1 VRVKLQPAFVLHS
14 RPYRDS
20 SQILDVLTAE
30 YGRLALV
37 AKGSKRSRRGGSA
50 GAILQPFIPLLVS
63 FSGRSEMKTLVAS
76 EMASNPVTLGGER
89 LFSAMYLNELMVR
102 LLHHHDPH
110 PALFLAYANTL
121 RGLNDEAC
129 QLHTELRRFE
139 FTLLCE
145 LGFGF
150 ELAWEGGSGEAVTED
165 GWYGFDPDHGL
176 VHLASPAN
184 GQRAAFPGCDLK
196 LMAAGEFGE
205 PVKGTAKRLLRLAL
219 AQHLGEKP
227 IKSRDLFRRR

>member
-1 VRVKLQPAFVLHS
+1 MRVKLQPAFVLHS

-30 YGRLALV
+30 YGRIALV
-37 AKGSKRSRRGGSA
+37 AKGSRRTRRGGSA

-63 FSGRSEMKTLVAS
+63 FSGRSEMKNLVAS
-76 EMASNPVTLGGER
+76 EMASSPVSLGGER

-110 PALFLAYANTL
+110 PGLFLAYADIL
-121 RGLNDEAC
+121 RALNEPTC
-129 QLHTELRRFE
+129 ELQSQLRRFE
-139 FTLLCE
+139 YTLLSE

-150 ELAWEGGSGEAVTED
+150 ELAQEGGSGTAVTDD
-165 GWYGFDPDHGL
+165 GWYGFDPDYGL
-176 VHLASPAN
+176 VRLESPSNA
-184 GQRAAFPGCDLK
+184 QRAVFSGSDLNI
-196 LMAAGEFGE
+196 MATGEFGDT
-205 PVKGTAKRLLRLAL
+205 VKNTAKRLLRLVL
-219 AQHLGEKP
+219 AQYLGDKP